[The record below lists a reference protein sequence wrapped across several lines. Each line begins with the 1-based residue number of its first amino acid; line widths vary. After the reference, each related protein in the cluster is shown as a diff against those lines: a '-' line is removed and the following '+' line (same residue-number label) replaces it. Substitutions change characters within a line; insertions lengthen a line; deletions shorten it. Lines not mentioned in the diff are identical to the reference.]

1 MLSSP
6 SLQPSGT
13 QWVVSLCDLL
23 YHLPKSECSTL
34 ISGKNT
40 IIVLCLELSVGFFS
54 TFKTPLCAAPP
65 PFSTPLYCFRPPD
78 TGLLGL
84 SPPSP
89 NLRTRFLDPS
99 MSLLS
104 MATSPSTVI
113 DLSPSFSTVSNCTSY
128 PRSRLLD
135 LSPPA
140 SSTSLNPPPLS
151 GWISTLDRAAGGHSN
166 RQRHLGLEEGLE
178 VHMNN
183 GASRW

>member
-1 MLSSP
+1 MFHTHFRQEYYHSTL
-6 SLQPSGT
+6 LGT
-13 QWVVSLCDLL
+13 QVSLSTDILSVP
-23 YHLPKSECSTL
+23 LPSDSFT
-34 ISGKNT
+34 S
-40 IIVLCLELSVGFFS
+40 SVGFFS